1 MIHFKTRSPATIGAV
16 VALALIGALA
26 AFSYHTAGQLDATFK
41 AAGINPQSLA
51 AWHPPAHRG

>member
-1 MIHFKTRSPATIGAV
+1 MIRFKTRSPATIGAV

-26 AFSYHTAGQLDATFK
+26 AFSYHTAAQLDATFK
-41 AAGINPQSLA
+41 ATGINPQSLA